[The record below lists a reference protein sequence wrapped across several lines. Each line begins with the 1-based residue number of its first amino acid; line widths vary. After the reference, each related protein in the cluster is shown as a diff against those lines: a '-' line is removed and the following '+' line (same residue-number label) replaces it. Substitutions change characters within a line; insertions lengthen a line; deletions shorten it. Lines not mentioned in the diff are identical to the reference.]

1 MSVFVQ
7 VILLLFL
14 ALGVEEGKQ
23 IRESR
28 IGRVKGKAGC
38 GGVHL

>member
-1 MSVFVQ
+1 MFVQ

-23 IRESR
+23 IRKSR
-28 IGRVKGKAGC
+28 IDRVKGEAGC
-38 GGVHL
+38 GLVHL

>member
-23 IRESR
+23 IWESR
-28 IGRVKGKAGC
+28 IDRAKGKAGC